1 VRINSLEIKSRWK
14 NLGGFRI
21 DFDENRDITVVIGKN
36 GAAKSNLLEALITI
50 FRDLDLKEPCSFAY
64 EIKYVIEGKKIV
76 LQGEVG
82 KQPTV
87 RVDGK
92 EVSLEQ
98 VRDQWSPR
106 YLVGYY
112 SGVSDR
118 FEELFAKH
126 DLKALDL
133 TLVPPSKT
141 SNPQR
146 LELRRFI
153 YARPVHGLFALLAFY
168 FAKDEEVAAFLRE
181 LPRIEA
187 FDSALLVVHKPSWAK
202 KGTAPENFWGAKGP
216 VRDLLECIRTN
227 SLAPFSR
234 KVKVK
239 RDFTKKETRELVYLY
254 LPDLTALSTVASK
267 YGYDPNSF
275 FQALDTMRLSGLIE
289 DFRVR
294 VRVVG
299 ATGAIHTRQLSEGE
313 QQLLT
318 VLGLMRFTRNAGSL
332 YLLDEPDTHLNPAWE
347 VDYLER
353 LRKIGGIER
362 NSHTILATH
371 DPMLVAGLRREEV
384 RALVRLKDGR
394 VVAAQPESNPRGTG
408 VAGVLTSPLYGL
420 ESQLDSF
427 SLRVLKRIY
436 EVSLMNNS
444 KARMR
449 HLKRLRRLVPAI
461 ETAETSPDPYRN
473 IARDAY
479 QLAQELALKRGEE
492 SDDSQLQLDKPKIPD
507 NRKELIERLATRL
520 VEEAQQTAQ

>member
-1 VRINSLEIKSRWK
+1 MRIDSLQIKSPWK
-14 NLGGFRI
+14 NLGDFSI
-21 DFDENRDITVVIGKN
+21 DFDEHRDIAVIIGKN
-36 GAAKSNLLEALITI
+36 GSAKSNLLEALITI

-64 EIKYVIEGKKIV
+64 EIKYVIEGTKVV
-76 LQGEVG
+76 LQGDEG
-82 KQPTV
+82 KQPTAE
-87 RVDGK
+87 VDGK
-92 EVSLEQ
+92 HLALDEVRS
-98 VRDQWSPR
+98 QWSPR

-126 DLKALDL
+126 DLRARNL

-141 SNPQR
+141 STPQR
-146 LELRRFI
+146 LQLRRFI

-168 FAKDEEVAAFLRE
+168 FAKDEEVASFLQE

-187 FDSALLVVHKPSWAK
+187 FDSALLVVHKPIWAK
-202 KGTAPENFWGAKGP
+202 KGAEPENFWGAKGP
-216 VRDLLECIRTN
+216 VRDLLDCIRRN

-234 KVKVK
+234 KLKVK
-239 RDFTKKETRELVYLY
+239 RDFAKQETRELVYLY
-254 LPDLTALSTVASK
+254 LPDLRALDAVAAE
-267 YGYDPNSF
+267 YDYDPNSL

-332 YLLDEPDTHLNPAWE
+332 YLLDEPDTHLNPSWE
-347 VDYLER
+347 IDYLDR
-353 LRKIGGIER
+353 LRTIGGIER
-362 NSHTILATH
+362 KSHTVLATH
-371 DPMLVAGLRREEV
+371 DPMLVAGLLKEEIRV
-384 RALVRLKDGR
+384 LIRLTDGR
-394 VVAAQPESNPRGTG
+394 IISAQPEEDPRGTG

-436 EVSLMNNS
+436 ELSLMDRS
-444 KARMR
+444 SQRTR
-449 HLKRLRRLVPAI
+449 HLARLRRLLPAL
-461 ETAETSPDPYRN
+461 ETTETSPDPYRN

-479 QLAQELALKRGEE
+479 KLAQERVLGSEEE
-492 SDDSQLQLDKPKIPD
+492 SDRKKVLIDK
-507 NRKELIERLATRL
+507 LAESL
-520 VEEAQQTAQ
+520 VEHASTETR

>member
-1 VRINSLEIKSRWK
+1 MRIDSLEIKSRWK

-21 DFDENRDITVVIGKN
+21 DFNENRDVAVIIGKN

-64 EIKYVIEGKKIV
+64 EIKYVIEGKRVV
-76 LQGEVG
+76 LRCEED
-82 KQPTV
+82 KQPTAE
-87 RVDGK
+87 VDTK
-92 EVSLEQ
+92 VATL
-98 VRDQWSPR
+98 DQIREEWSPR

-126 DLKALDL
+126 DLKARDL

-141 SNPQR
+141 SKPQR

-187 FDSALLVVHKPSWAK
+187 FDSALLVVHKPTWAK
-202 KGTAPENFWGAKGP
+202 KGTSPDNFWGAKGP
-216 VRDLLECIRTN
+216 VRDLLDCVRAN

-234 KVKVK
+234 RVKVK
-239 RDFTKKETRELVYLY
+239 RDFAKKETRELVYLY
-254 LPDLTALSTVASK
+254 LPDLKTLGAVAAK
-267 YGYDPNSF
+267 YDYDPNSL

-332 YLLDEPDTHLNPAWE
+332 YLLDEPDTHLNPSWE
-347 VDYLER
+347 VEYLER
-353 LRKIGGIER
+353 LRTVGGIER

-371 DPMLVAGLRREEV
+371 DPMLVAGLRREEIRV
-384 RALVRLKDGR
+384 LIRLKDGR
-394 VVAAQPESNPRGTG
+394 IVAAEPEVDPRGTG
-408 VAGVLTSPLYGL
+408 VAAVLTSPLYGL
-420 ESQLDSF
+420 ESQLDNF
-427 SLRVLKRIY
+427 SLRALKRIY
-436 EVSLMNNS
+436 EVSLMPRS
-444 KARMR
+444 AQRAR
-449 HLKRLRRLVPAI
+449 HLERLRKLLPAF
-461 ETAETSPDPYRN
+461 ETGETSPDPYRN
-473 IARDAY
+473 IARDAFRV
-479 QLAQELALKRGEE
+479 AQDRVLQ
-492 SDDSQLQLDKPKIPD
+492 SDDVSD
-507 NRKELIERLATRL
+507 RKKVLIDRLAARL
-520 VEEAQQTAQ
+520 LDEATQEAK

>member
-1 VRINSLEIKSRWK
+1 MRIDSLEIKSRWK

-21 DFDENRDITVVIGKN
+21 DFDQNRDIAVVIGKN
-36 GAAKSNLLEALITI
+36 GAAKSNLLEAIITI
-50 FRDLDLKEPCSFAY
+50 FRDLDLKEPCSFSY
-64 EIKYVIEGKKIV
+64 EIKYIIEGKKVI
-76 LQGEVG
+76 LQGEAG
-82 KQPTV
+82 KQPIV
-87 RVDGK
+87 KVDGM
-92 EVSLEQ
+92 EMSLDQ

-126 DLKALDL
+126 DLKARDL
-133 TLVPPSKT
+133 TLGPPSNASK
-141 SNPQR
+141 PQR

-168 FAKDEEVAAFLRE
+168 FAKDEEVAAFLHE

-187 FDSALLVVHKPSWAK
+187 FDSALLVVHKPAWAK
-202 KGTAPENFWGAKGP
+202 KGTSPETFWGAKGP
-216 VRDLLECIRTN
+216 VRDLMECIRAN

-239 RDFTKKETRELVYLY
+239 RDFANKETRELVYLY
-254 LPDLTALSTVASK
+254 LSDLTALGEVASK
-267 YGYDPNSF
+267 YDYDPNSF

-294 VRVVG
+294 VRVAG
-299 ATGAIHTRQLSEGE
+299 ASGAIHTRQLSEGE

-332 YLLDEPDTHLNPAWE
+332 YLLDEPDTHLNPSWE
-347 VDYLER
+347 VEYLER

-371 DPMLVAGLRREEV
+371 DPMLVAGLCREEIRV
-384 RALVRLKDGR
+384 LLRLKSGR
-394 VVAAQPESNPRGTG
+394 VVAAQPESHPRGTG

-420 ESQLDSF
+420 ESQLDNF

-436 EVSLMNNS
+436 EVSLMS
-444 KARMR
+444 KSKTRAR
-449 HLKRLRRLVPAI
+449 HLKRLRKLVPAI
-461 ETAETSPDPYRN
+461 ETAESSPDPYRN

-479 QLAQELALKRGEE
+479 QMAQELLLKQEGAP
-492 SDDSQLQLDKPKIPD
+492 DDSQLQLDRPKIPD
-507 NRKELIERLATRL
+507 NRKELIDRLAAKL
-520 VEEAQQTAQ
+520 VEEAQHTAP